1 MINLSEWSLKNRV
14 IIWYFVAVAA
24 VFGIFSF
31 FKMGRMEDP
40 AYAIRTMIV
49 TAAWP
54 GATAAEMEE
63 QVTDKLERKF
73 SSLPSLDY
81 IKSVTRPGSSVIY
94 LYLKESP
101 PKEIIRPSWRDVRGL
116 GEDVRT
122 ELPDGVLGPFYNDRF
137 DDVYGSIYAV
147 TGEGYS
153 LEELREEAEKIRR
166 MILQLD
172 NVQRVE
178 LVGDQTEKIYIEV
191 DREKLAALGISP
203 LEVAEQLKSQNVVAP
218 AAMLDT
224 ETDNIYIRVSGRFQ
238 NLEAIKKS
246 PVSAGGKVFRVEDMA
261 RVERRADEPGSDRM
275 YFNGQPAVG
284 IAVSMENGGNIL
296 QLGEDLTELMGRV
309 REDIPVG
316 LAVDRVADQPAVV
329 EASIAD
335 FVSSLRE
342 AVVIVLIM
350 SLLSLGLRTG
360 LVIGICI
367 PLVLL
372 GTFCVMY
379 ALGIDLHKVSL
390 GALVVALGLLVDD
403 EIIAVEMMSLKM
415 EQGLSRAK
423 AASSMFR
430 EAATPMFF
438 GTLITCS
445 GFIPVAFS
453 RGNAAEFCEDLFPV
467 ITTTLLL
474 SLIVAVTV
482 APLLASIL
490 IKKEAGNGEVQAEEA
505 KEETTLDNPM
515 FKTRFYMVF
524 RKILEIFLAHRLS
537 VLATAVVLFFLSIYG
552 LNFVKQEFFP
562 PSLRPELLLS
572 LRLPAGSSKKAVA
585 AEMARFTEILQKPE
599 QQERL
604 ESFSGYLGRSVP
616 RFVLTVDSVLPDDT
630 YGQFVLVA
638 KDVAARKSLQED
650 LDRVLNEEFPNV
662 RASMQT
668 VQTGPP
674 ADYPVMLRVSGYDR
688 DEVRKIANRVAGV
701 VASDPNNF
709 EINMDWNEKAKV
721 IRLELDQD
729 KLRQI
734 GIGGADIARTIYS
747 EITGAACAQ
756 YYRGDR
762 TIDIQVRLPE
772 QDRRDIS
779 SLEQLPVYLGSAGY
793 VPLGQLAKIT
803 LGLEDGVIW
812 RRDSLPTITVQAN
825 IHGGTANDAT
835 KAALEKCRG
844 IIGDL
849 PAGYRIVAG
858 GALEDSEKAIKFISE
873 PLPGM
878 LIVILSLLVFLQKNF
893 KTVAMT
899 ILTIPL
905 GFIGITL
912 GMLAFDKAMG
922 FVSILG
928 ILSLSGMIAR
938 NSIILIDQIQ
948 RHEAEGLPRYE
959 AIISSALIRFRPI
972 MLTAG
977 TSILGMVPL
986 MTSAFWGPMAVSIA
1000 AGLFVAT
1007 ALTLLVLPTM
1017 YAAFYRVEAEGE
1029 RLRAEK

>member
-1 MINLSEWSLKNRV
+1 MINLSEWSLKNKV
-14 IIWYFVAVAA
+14 VVWYFVAVAA
-24 VFGIFSF
+24 LFGIFAY

-54 GATAAEMEE
+54 GASAAEMEE

-73 SSLPSLDY
+73 SSLPNLDY
-81 IKSVTRPGSSVIY
+81 IKSVTRPGSSVLY
-94 LYLKESP
+94 LYLKDTP
-101 PKEIIRPSWRDVRGL
+101 PKEIIRPSWRDVRGM

-122 ELPDGVLGPFYNDRF
+122 ELPEGVLGPFYNDRF

-147 TGEGYS
+147 TGDGYS
-153 LEELREEAEKIRR
+153 LEELRAEAEKIRR

-172 NVQRVE
+172 NVQKVE
-178 LVGDQTEKIYIEV
+178 LIGDQTEKIYIEV

-203 LEVAEQLKSQNVVAP
+203 LEVANQLKTQNAVAP

-224 ETDNIYIRVSGRFQ
+224 DTDNIYVRVSGRFPDM
-238 NLEAIKKS
+238 EAIKQS
-246 PVSAGGKVFRVEDMA
+246 PVRAGGKVFRVEDVA
-261 RVERRADEPGSDRM
+261 KVERRTTEPGSDRM

-296 QLGEDLTELMGRV
+296 QLGEDLTELIGRV
-309 REDIPVG
+309 REDMPVG
-316 LAVDRVADQPAVV
+316 LSVDRVADQPAVV

-415 EQGLSRAK
+415 EQGFSKAK
-423 AASSMFR
+423 AAASMFR
-430 EAATPMFF
+430 EAALPMFF

-453 RGNAAEFCEDLFPV
+453 HGNAAEFCEDLFPV
-467 ITTTLLL
+467 ISTTLLL
-474 SLIVAVTV
+474 SLVIAVTV
-482 APLLASIL
+482 APLLVSLL
-490 IKKEAGNGEVQAEEA
+490 IKQAEGNGTAQTGEV

-515 FKTRFYMVF
+515 FQKKFYVVF
-524 RKILEIFLAHRLS
+524 RKILEKFLAHRVS
-537 VLATAVVLFFLSIYG
+537 ALATAAGLFFLSIYG

-572 LRLPAGSSKKAVA
+572 MRLPAGSSKKAVA
-585 AEMARFTEILQKPE
+585 AEMARFTEILQRPE

-650 LDRVLNEEFPNV
+650 LARALNEEFPNV

-674 ADYPVMLRVSGYDR
+674 ADYPIMLRVSGYHR
-688 DEVRKIANRVAGV
+688 DEVRKIAGQVADL
-701 VASDPNNF
+701 VAADPNNF
-709 EINMDWNEKAKV
+709 EVNMDWNEKSKV

-729 KLRQI
+729 KLRQT
-734 GIGGADIARTIYS
+734 GIGSGEIARTIYS
-747 EITGAACAQ
+747 EITGATCAQ

-772 QDRRDIS
+772 RDRRDIS
-779 SLEQLPVYLGSAGY
+779 SLEQLPVSLGPAGY

-803 LGLEDGVIW
+803 LDMEDGVVW

-825 IHGGTANDAT
+825 IHGGTAVDAT
-835 KAALEKCRG
+835 RTALKKCQT
-844 IIGDL
+844 IINGL
-849 PAGYRIVAG
+849 PLGYRIVVG
-858 GALEDSEKAIKFISE
+858 GALEDSEKSLKYISE
-873 PLPGM
+873 PLPIM
-878 LIVILSLLVFLQKNF
+878 IIVIVSLLVFLQKNF
-893 KTVAMT
+893 RTVAMT

-912 GMLAFDKAMG
+912 GMLVFDKAMG

-928 ILSLSGMIAR
+928 ILSLSGMVAR

-948 RHEAEGLPRYE
+948 RHEAEGMPRYE

-1017 YAAFYRVEAEGE
+1017 YAAFYRVKAQG
-1029 RLRAEK
+1029 